1 MKKYKLFK
9 AAVFIGCT
17 LAAMKVP
24 VTHSINTIYAQE
36 ADNQIITNDENGIPD
51 GNLYKAL
58 LNECDSN
65 NDGILTA
72 DETNDVYTVN
82 LRDCNINSLKGISCL
97 KGTHS
102 LFLDNN
108 NISDITELG
117 SMKSLETI
125 TICNNNISDIS
136 ALAPLQLTFF
146 SATDNNIK
154 DISALNNKKYLT
166 HIYLDNNKVENIPS
180 LADLKYLEYLSLDNN
195 NISDINVFKGNKS
208 IKYISLNNN
217 NISDI
222 SGISGMEQLIML
234 NLGNNHVSDIS
245 ALNNCNNLNQLELND
260 NNITDISPIKNAYNM
275 STLYLDNNNISD
287 ITALSQYASLN
298 ELKLQNNKISNIEP
312 LKALFESCSFKVNFD
327 DFLYYYNSM
336 DNLRGNIV
344 LYGNK
349 ITRDE
354 YLRVLP
360 DYIINYNVYF
370 LARSENGD
378 VLSNY
383 ITDKKWIDAQK
394 PYMDESHDDNQ
405 NDNNNQDNIIRGSV
419 QLLWDGNWYYV
430 VNDNIDYTYNGLAQN
445 EYGWWKITGGAVDFT
460 YNGLAENE
468 YGWWKITNGAVDFT
482 YNGMAENEYGW
493 WKITNGMVD
502 FNYTGL
508 ASNDYGV
515 WYMVNGCVAFDFT
528 GTFDNMYIINGC
540 VQNHVHNW
548 IHYND
553 EYKEDYIPID
563 ELKKDNNG
571 YVYMPQGYTSV
582 YEDHYV
588 CNGCKKDFGTD
599 INAVVEHLVASDFYT
614 GCSNYFLEQIRI
626 GVKKTILV
634 SQAHDECSVCG
645 AIR

>member
-1 MKKYKLFK
+1 
-9 AAVFIGCT
+9 
-17 LAAMKVP
+17 
-24 VTHSINTIYAQE
+24 
-36 ADNQIITNDENGIPD
+36 
-51 GNLYKAL
+51 
-58 LNECDSN
+58 
-65 NDGILTA
+65 
-72 DETNDVYTVN
+72 
-82 LRDCNINSLKGISCL
+82 
-97 KGTHS
+97 
-102 LFLDNN
+102 
-108 NISDITELG
+108 
-117 SMKSLETI
+117 
-125 TICNNNISDIS
+125 
-136 ALAPLQLTFF
+136 
-146 SATDNNIK
+146 
-154 DISALNNKKYLT
+154 
-166 HIYLDNNKVENIPS
+166 
-180 LADLKYLEYLSLDNN
+180 
-195 NISDINVFKGNKS
+195 
-208 IKYISLNNN
+208 
-217 NISDI
+217 
-222 SGISGMEQLIML
+222 ML

-287 ITALSQYASLN
+287 IAALSQYASLN

-430 VNDNIDYTYNGLAQN
+430 VNNNIDYAYNGLTEN
-445 EYGWWKITGGAVDFT
+445 EYGWWKVANGTIDFT
-460 YNGLAENE
+460 YNGMAENE

-548 IHYND
+548 IYYND

>member
-102 LFLDNN
+102 LYLDNN

-125 TICNNNISDIS
+125 TICNNNI
-136 ALAPLQLTFF
+136 
-146 SATDNNIK
+146 
-154 DISALNNKKYLT
+154 
-166 HIYLDNNKVENIPS
+166 
-180 LADLKYLEYLSLDNN
+180 
-195 NISDINVFKGNKS
+195 
-208 IKYISLNNN
+208 
-217 NISDI
+217 
-222 SGISGMEQLIML
+222 
-234 NLGNNHVSDIS
+234 SDIS

-287 ITALSQYASLN
+287 IAALSQYASLN

-336 DNLRGNIV
+336 DDLRGNIV

-430 VNDNIDYTYNGLAQN
+430 VNNNIDYAYNGLAQN
-445 EYGWWKITGGAVDFT
+445 EYGWWKIANGDVDFT
-460 YNGLAENE
+460 YNGMAENE

-502 FNYTGL
+502 LIIQGL
-508 ASNDYGV
+508 LLMIMESG
-515 WYMVNGCVAFDFT
+515 
-528 GTFDNMYIINGC
+528 I
-540 VQNHVHNW
+540 
-548 IHYND
+548 
-553 EYKEDYIPID
+553 
-563 ELKKDNNG
+563 
-571 YVYMPQGYTSV
+571 
-582 YEDHYV
+582 
-588 CNGCKKDFGTD
+588 
-599 INAVVEHLVASDFYT
+599 
-614 GCSNYFLEQIRI
+614 
-626 GVKKTILV
+626 
-634 SQAHDECSVCG
+634 
-645 AIR
+645 

>member
-1 MKKYKLFK
+1 
-9 AAVFIGCT
+9 
-17 LAAMKVP
+17 
-24 VTHSINTIYAQE
+24 
-36 ADNQIITNDENGIPD
+36 
-51 GNLYKAL
+51 
-58 LNECDSN
+58 
-65 NDGILTA
+65 
-72 DETNDVYTVN
+72 
-82 LRDCNINSLKGISCL
+82 
-97 KGTHS
+97 
-102 LFLDNN
+102 
-108 NISDITELG
+108 
-117 SMKSLETI
+117 
-125 TICNNNISDIS
+125 
-136 ALAPLQLTFF
+136 
-146 SATDNNIK
+146 
-154 DISALNNKKYLT
+154 
-166 HIYLDNNKVENIPS
+166 
-180 LADLKYLEYLSLDNN
+180 
-195 NISDINVFKGNKS
+195 
-208 IKYISLNNN
+208 
-217 NISDI
+217 
-222 SGISGMEQLIML
+222 
-234 NLGNNHVSDIS
+234 
-245 ALNNCNNLNQLELND
+245 
-260 NNITDISPIKNAYNM
+260 
-275 STLYLDNNNISD
+275 
-287 ITALSQYASLN
+287 
-298 ELKLQNNKISNIEP
+298 
-312 LKALFESCSFKVNFD
+312 
-327 DFLYYYNSM
+327 
-336 DNLRGNIV
+336 
-344 LYGNK
+344 
-349 ITRDE
+349 
-354 YLRVLP
+354 
-360 DYIINYNVYF
+360 
-370 LARSENGD
+370 
-378 VLSNY
+378 
-383 ITDKKWIDAQK
+383 
-394 PYMDESHDDNQ
+394 MDESHDDNQ
-405 NDNNNQDNIIRGSV
+405 KDNNNQDNIIRGSV

-445 EYGWWKITGGAVDFT
+445 EYGWWKVA
-460 YNGLAENE
+460 NGT
-468 YGWWKITNGAVDFT
+468 IDFT

>member
-102 LFLDNN
+102 LYLDNN

-125 TICNNNISDIS
+125 TICNNNI
-136 ALAPLQLTFF
+136 
-146 SATDNNIK
+146 
-154 DISALNNKKYLT
+154 
-166 HIYLDNNKVENIPS
+166 
-180 LADLKYLEYLSLDNN
+180 
-195 NISDINVFKGNKS
+195 
-208 IKYISLNNN
+208 
-217 NISDI
+217 
-222 SGISGMEQLIML
+222 
-234 NLGNNHVSDIS
+234 SDIS

-287 ITALSQYASLN
+287 IAALSQYASLN

-430 VNDNIDYTYNGLAQN
+430 MNDNIDYTYNGLAQN
-445 EYGWWKITGGAVDFT
+445 EYGWWKIANGTIDFT
-460 YNGLAENE
+460 YNGMAENE

-508 ASNDYGV
+508 AANDYGV
-515 WYMVNGCVAFDFT
+515 WYMVNGGVAFDFT

-634 SQAHDECSVCG
+634 SQAHDECSICG